1 MHIYAYNMAASCPQR
16 RAAAPAAL
24 LITLHSVWLQTLPSL
39 SSAVAAAEPETV
51 CPHGHQLLSTL
62 RIAAPADGEDVWG
75 AFSVRACAH
84 ACTHVTLR
92 GSLQTCM
99 RASRAAC
106 PHMYTWPVGQVRVEF
121 AHRVSH
127 LDPPE
132 TLPWAF
138 DVLLDGEHALQ
149 VVLKNNSKSR
159 NARSFYLVHIPALD
173 GGPHLVQVA
182 LRYPADEDQGSP
194 AWVAPESDRA
204 RYIVRGGSR
213 QIPPPAPVSTAGSAG
228 LYAVTLRRRRT
239 SSLPP
244 PVSSTDSDAARS
256 DAVAPH
262 AMRPNYTRK
271 YVPPSGSLGFEE
283 ETVRWAPEETAILV
297 VDMWKYHACHP
308 AMQRAH
314 ELAARINRVI
324 SAARQRGAF
333 IIHVPSSGVE
343 EMAPEYPVQRAR
355 MIAAAAAC
363 PAETQGTGVP
373 ACPAA
378 TKTHAGDAVRRLVQS
393 TDARR
398 PEPEVPFAGG
408 GCDDD
413 GITPPPPWDD
423 DTHAQHEGIGI
434 FPRDGLSDN
443 AREIAGAL
451 LGGGFRQVVV
461 TGVHANE
468 CLLTRPFGLR
478 LLQSLTLRGGMGGG
492 LALGLA
498 HDDQHSGGGG
508 WGETVQ
514 VVLAR
519 DLTDVLYDPRDSP
532 HCTHREAL
540 ALVVQHIERYVCPT
554 VLSSQLL
561 ELEGEA

>member
-1 MHIYAYNMAASCPQR
+1 MCAS
-16 RAAAPAAL
+16 
-24 LITLHSVWLQTLPSL
+24 W
-39 SSAVAAAEPETV
+39 
-51 CPHGHQLLSTL
+51 
-62 RIAAPADGEDVWG
+62 
-75 AFSVRACAH
+75 
-84 ACTHVTLR
+84 
-92 GSLQTCM
+92 
-99 RASRAAC
+99 AAC
-106 PHMYTWPVGQVRVEF
+106 PHMYTWTVGQVRVEF

-159 NARSFYLVHIPALD
+159 NARSFYLVHIPALAS
-173 GGPHLVQVA
+173 GPHLLQVA

-204 RYIVRGGSR
+204 RYIVRGESR
-213 QIPPPAPVSTAGSAG
+213 QIPPPAPVSTGGSAG

-239 SSLPP
+239 SSPPP

-262 AMRPNYTRK
+262 DIGSRYTRE

-283 ETVRWAPEETAILV
+283 ETVRWAPQETAILV
-297 VDMWKYHACHP
+297 VDMWKYHACQP

-314 ELAARINRVI
+314 ELAARINRVV

-343 EMAPEYPVQRAR
+343 EMTPEYPVQRAR
-355 MIAAAAAC
+355 MVAAAAAC
-363 PAETQGTGVP
+363 PAETQGTGVST
-373 ACPAA
+373 CPAA
-378 TKTHAGDAVRRLVQS
+378 TKTHAGDAVGRLEQS

-478 LLQSLTLRGGMGGG
+478 LLQRLTLRGGMGGG

-498 HDDQHSGGGG
+498 HDDQNSGGGG